1 MLCIAYVNFINNL
14 LCSLNDYFRMEKIT
28 IKSPSGVY
36 REEKVA
42 YPVKKKSARIPVEYG
57 KLVVTF

>member
-14 LCSLNDYFRMEKIT
+14 LCSLSYFRMEKIT

-42 YPVKKKSARIPVEYG
+42 YTVKKKKSARFPVGYG